1 MPAARQYCLCFY
13 LHHAMLA
20 VGHQLC
26 LTQAKLVQ
34 HACHMAAN
42 QRVVFVNPYRE
53 MTSWGV
59 WWDSSFLNHRV
70 DQNFLVDVFEHCQCV
85 HLATWSVFIR
95 NINRF
100 QKSHCHPDWSGLPT
114 YSPKTAFSHVCL
126 MTPATQWNLNHLSPK
141 VLKDCGT
148 LFEQDL
154 KAGTCY
160 CAWCL
165 ESVLLSK
172 DYPITMCWVMRHGF
186 DLHILKHHNPP
197 NAYLYMCLRDP

>member
-70 DQNFLVDVFEHCQCV
+70 DQIFLVDFFEHCQCV

-100 QKSHCHPDWSGLPT
+100 QKGHPNWSGLPT
-114 YSPKTAFSHVCL
+114 YSPKTALSPVCV

-148 LFEQDL
+148 LFWARSQSWYLLLRLMPRVCFTIQGLSNHHVLGHEAWVWHAYF
-154 KAGTCY
+154 KASSSSYSTCIF
-160 CAWCL
+160 
-165 ESVLLSK
+165 VHV
-172 DYPITMCWVMRHGF
+172 P
-186 DLHILKHHNPP
+186 
-197 NAYLYMCLRDP
+197 